1 MTTVDNYVERIIDER
16 KRAHTE
22 QMAIV
27 TKAAEDNRTLTADE
41 QVTVGNIDRALDGF
55 DSELKSWKDRAERDR
70 IADEARADV
79 ERTVRPV
86 DKGEAGQPGD
96 ADMFRSFLRGE
107 SGKSFDID
115 LRPAAQGRAVWR
127 TMNPGTIRRDLLEG
141 TAAAGGTTV
150 PTTFSSQLYDYLEVY
165 SGVRRTGATILT
177 TSAGEAMQFP
187 RVATHGTAAIVG
199 EGTALAEADP
209 TFGAMIL
216 NAFKYGQLL
225 QVSNELLADTGV
237 DMLGFIARDTA
248 RALGRATD
256 IHYVTGSGS
265 NQPMGIMTAAATGAT
280 ASNGGTGVPTY
291 ANLLDLV
298 YSINSE
304 YRSMS
309 AAWLTRDAN
318 VAGLRKLLDGNG
330 IPLWQPSLQVGVPDR
345 LLGYPVVDDP
355 NVAAFATGATATA
368 SSVKGLAF
376 GDFSAFYIR
385 DVQGIR
391 FERSDEFAF
400 STDLVTFRAILRT
413 DSDLI
418 DTSAIKLLIG
428 GTA

>member
-41 QVTVGNIDRALDGF
+41 QATVGNIDRALDGF

-265 NQPMGIMTAAATGAT
+265 NQP
-280 ASNGGTGVPTY
+280 SHGGHGLQRRHRRPDVRQPPGPR
-291 ANLLDLV
+291 LLDQLRV
-298 YSINSE
+298 PLHE
-304 YRSMS
+304 R
-309 AAWLTRDAN
+309 R
-318 VAGLRKLLDGNG
+318 VA
-330 IPLWQPSLQVGVPDR
+330 
-345 LLGYPVVDDP
+345 DP
-355 NVAAFATGATATA
+355 
-368 SSVKGLAF
+368 
-376 GDFSAFYIR
+376 
-385 DVQGIR
+385 
-391 FERSDEFAF
+391 
-400 STDLVTFRAILRT
+400 
-413 DSDLI
+413 
-418 DTSAIKLLIG
+418 
-428 GTA
+428 

>member
-1 MTTVDNYVERIIDER
+1 
-16 KRAHTE
+16 
-22 QMAIV
+22 
-27 TKAAEDNRTLTADE
+27 
-41 QVTVGNIDRALDGF
+41 
-55 DSELKSWKDRAERDR
+55 
-70 IADEARADV
+70 
-79 ERTVRPV
+79 
-86 DKGEAGQPGD
+86 
-96 ADMFRSFLRGE
+96 
-107 SGKSFDID
+107 
-115 LRPAAQGRAVWR
+115 
-127 TMNPGTIRRDLLEG
+127 
-141 TAAAGGTTV
+141 
-150 PTTFSSQLYDYLEVY
+150 
-165 SGVRRTGATILT
+165 
-177 TSAGEAMQFP
+177 
-187 RVATHGTAAIVG
+187 
-199 EGTALAEADP
+199 
-209 TFGAMIL
+209 
-216 NAFKYGQLL
+216 
-225 QVSNELLADTGV
+225 
-237 DMLGFIARDTA
+237 
-248 RALGRATD
+248 
-256 IHYVTGSGS
+256 
-265 NQPMGIMTAAATGAT
+265 
-280 ASNGGTGVPTY
+280 
-291 ANLLDLV
+291 
-298 YSINSE
+298 
-304 YRSMS
+304 MS